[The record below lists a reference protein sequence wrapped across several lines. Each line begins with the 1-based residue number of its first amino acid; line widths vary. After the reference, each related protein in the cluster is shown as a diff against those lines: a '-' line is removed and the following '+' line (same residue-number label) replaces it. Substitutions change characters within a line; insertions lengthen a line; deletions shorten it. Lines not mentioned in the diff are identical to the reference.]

1 MFWDTDNLL
10 CKNEYFLAYWTMD
23 LPPMK
28 KRRKVL
34 DTQTKPPN
42 QIISFK
48 VVKVEQQE
56 FSLWFQK
63 CYGVSLGSLTLK
75 FSQVVFFWCCKRIFQ
90 AHTCFWSGN
99 EVHLISCGR
108 SKDGLSYWLFVK
120 SRQCILSHVVH
131 LRFIYLILWP
141 GKDHMIS
148 SIIIT
153 ECPEV

>member
-56 FSLWFQK
+56 FSL
-63 CYGVSLGSLTLK
+63 
-75 FSQVVFFWCCKRIFQ
+75 
-90 AHTCFWSGN
+90 
-99 EVHLISCGR
+99 
-108 SKDGLSYWLFVK
+108 
-120 SRQCILSHVVH
+120 
-131 LRFIYLILWP
+131 
-141 GKDHMIS
+141 
-148 SIIIT
+148 
-153 ECPEV
+153 